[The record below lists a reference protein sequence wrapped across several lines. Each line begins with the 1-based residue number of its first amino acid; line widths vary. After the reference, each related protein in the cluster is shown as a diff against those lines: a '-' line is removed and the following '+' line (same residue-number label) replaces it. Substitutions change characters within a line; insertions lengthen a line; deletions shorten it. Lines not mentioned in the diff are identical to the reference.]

1 MNIIELA
8 KIRRK
13 EFDALHAKSVDVDTF
28 ITQIETSFTEN
39 KDTPMGNYN
48 ERKQKI
54 LDDIA
59 QLRTSKSEAVL
70 QVASLRDELTKKAEE
85 LGNLDSLKQAVKSLP
100 DTAYKVLP
108 SGLKS
113 VLGKFRG

>member
-1 MNIIELA
+1 M
-8 KIRRK
+8 
-13 EFDALHAKSVDVDTF
+13 D
-28 ITQIETSFTEN
+28 
-39 KDTPMGNYN
+39 NYE
-48 ERKQKI
+48 ERKQRI
-54 LDDIA
+54 LNGIK
-59 QLRTSKSEAVL
+59 QLRIEKSEAAT
-70 QVASLRDELTKKAEE
+70 QVETLRGELTKKAEE

>member
-1 MNIIELA
+1 MDNLA
-8 KIRRK
+8 
-13 EFDALHAKSVDVDTF
+13 D
-28 ITQIETSFTEN
+28 
-39 KDTPMGNYN
+39 
-48 ERKQKI
+48 RKQKI
-54 LDDIA
+54 LTNIA

-70 QVASLRDELTKKAEE
+70 QVETLRGELTKKAEE

>member
-1 MNIIELA
+1 MDNLA
-8 KIRRK
+8 
-13 EFDALHAKSVDVDTF
+13 
-28 ITQIETSFTEN
+28 
-39 KDTPMGNYN
+39 

-54 LDDIA
+54 ITNIE

-70 QVASLRDELTKKAEE
+70 QVETLRGELTKKAEE